1 MNNILLVDDNKYLLE
16 ALALTLGVSA
26 QDYNLLKARNGLEAA
41 AILDRKK
48 VALVLT
54 DLEMPFMNGYQL
66 IEHKNRLY
74 PSVPLIAMTSCASPA
89 VVAKLRLLGIT
100 HCIEKPFDYEV
111 MTRLIM
117 ENLSPLPFL
126 MPGREIPTR
135 YAAM

>member
-1 MNNILLVDDNKYLLE
+1 MDNILLVDDNQYLLE

-26 QDYNLLKARNGLEAA
+26 KGYILLKARNGLEAA

-74 PSVPLIAMTSCASPA
+74 PSVPLIAMTSYASSA
-89 VVAKLRLLGIT
+89 VVAKLRSLGIT
-100 HCIEKPFDYEV
+100 RCIEKPFDYEET
-111 MTRLIM
+111 TRLIM
-117 ENLSPLPFL
+117 EHLSPLPFL
-126 MPGREIPTR
+126 MPKREIPTR